1 MAEKERGGNKQSQ
14 DDAKN
19 RTREDQK
26 FIKEHG
32 DQLSDTTTKY
42 GKWIH
47 NLDEH
52 ADRPGQSLV
61 TRSHEVIQRWAEER
75 GGRPATVAGTGPE
88 ERPGVLRF
96 IFQDGGDR
104 LEEIS
109 WDDFFA
115 VFDERNLVFLYQE
128 QKSDGAQSNFFRLD
142 NPEREDA

>member
-1 MAEKERGGNKQSQ
+1 MPDKERERGNA
-14 DDAKN
+14 DAKN
-19 RTREDQK
+19 RTRGDER

-32 DQLSDTTTKY
+32 EQLSDTTTKY

-47 NLDEH
+47 NVDEH
-52 ADRPGQSLV
+52 EDKPGQSLV

-75 GGRPATVAGTGPE
+75 GGRPATVAGTGPG

-96 IFQDGGDR
+96 VFQDGGDR